1 MDFPSIL
8 SFSFN
13 SHISILIYPSLQY
26 LSTLSLNL
34 TCSHHSSPPMSG
46 PMGEWYLLIG
56 RDGTGNDPCDQ
67 PGDGHVL
74 GNVAL
79 ELHGDHGELENG
91 WNTIKPWITQN
102 NQLLIP
108 ITVLLRYYIVR
119 PWACLLLF
127 VVCPIGGVLGGQAVQ
142 PDTPYMWAGWVPHV
156 PEGEG
161 GGAASR
167 ALPQNR

>member
-1 MDFPSIL
+1 MCQLTPKRNDIVSFSPHMFHCSLFKLMCTLTRQLLCAFTLCPKFYVDFPSIL

-91 WNTIKPWITQN
+91 
-102 NQLLIP
+102 
-108 ITVLLRYYIVR
+108 
-119 PWACLLLF
+119 
-127 VVCPIGGVLGGQAVQ
+127 
-142 PDTPYMWAGWVPHV
+142 
-156 PEGEG
+156 
-161 GGAASR
+161 
-167 ALPQNR
+167 